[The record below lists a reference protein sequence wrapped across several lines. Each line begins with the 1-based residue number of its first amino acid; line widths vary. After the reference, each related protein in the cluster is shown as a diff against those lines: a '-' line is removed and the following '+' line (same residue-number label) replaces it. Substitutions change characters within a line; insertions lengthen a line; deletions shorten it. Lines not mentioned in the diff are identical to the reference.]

1 MMVEF
6 FILSGFVLAA
16 ALAHSAYEA
25 GLEEGERRTMHRLR
39 QQTFEAMR
47 AEFERP
53 EAGRQ
58 ELSGSYRIVRRLVTN
73 LGGEA

>member
-1 MMVEF
+1 MTEF
-6 FILSGFVLAA
+6 LLLSGLVLAVA
-16 ALAHSAYEA
+16 FAHSAYKA
-25 GLEEGERRTMHRLR
+25 GVEEGERRTLERMR

-58 ELSGSYRIVRRLVTN
+58 ELSGSYRIVRRLVSN